1 MDVNGWLILYFT
13 AFQERLNDLEQ
24 TILRIQQKKPEQ
36 FAKHP
41 TVKLLKAVVQAILVE
56 VPRNPASPLFEQGN
70 TLGSAHRHWR
80 RVKRRLPPRYRLFF
94 QFSSLQSQIVF
105 AWLNDESSLR
115 QDGAKT
121 DVYRVFKRLLDQ
133 GTVPDSW
140 DQLVAASA
148 PPRLSA

>member
-1 MDVNGWLILYFT
+1 MDVNDWLILYFT

-24 TILRIQQKKPEQ
+24 AVLRIQQARPEQ

-133 GTVPDSW
+133 GKVPDSW

-148 PPRLSA
+148 PAGPAA

>member
-13 AFQERLNDLEQ
+13 SFQERLNDLEQ
-24 TILRIQQKKPEQ
+24 TVLRIQKKQSEQ

-56 VPRNPASPLFEQGN
+56 VPTNCLCLVE
-70 TLGSAHRHWR
+70 
-80 RVKRRLPPRYRLFF
+80 RY
-94 QFSSLQSQIVF
+94 
-105 AWLNDESSLR
+105 SSLR

-133 GTVPDSW
+133 GKVPDSW

-148 PPRLSA
+148 PPRPSA